1 VKKLLISLFL
11 VILMSMLYK
20 SEYNDL
26 NDNELIN
33 RYCTEN
39 NNLFL
44 GILFKRYSH
53 LVLGLCIKYLKNE
66 DEAQD
71 IVMQIFEK
79 LTSDLKKHKIEFFK
93 SWLYTYSKNMCLMEL
108 RKKQSKL
115 KKDIELQDNKDLFMD
130 SGEVLH
136 LNTEHE
142 EKESTITKLETALN
156 DLSKEQK
163 QCIILFYYKNKSYN
177 EIVEITGFN
186 ANEVKSYIQNGKR
199 NLKLKITELQNDQKA
214 E

>member
-1 VKKLLISLFL
+1 
-11 VILMSMLYK
+11 MLYK
-20 SEYNDL
+20 SEYNQLD
-26 NDNELIN
+26 DNELIK
-33 RYCTEN
+33 RYCSEDN
-39 NNLFL
+39 SVFL

-71 IVMQIFEK
+71 LVMQIFEK

-108 RKKQSKL
+108 RKKQSQL
-115 KKDIELQDNKDLFMD
+115 KKDIELQENNILFMD
-130 SGEVLH
+130 SSESLH
-136 LNTEHE
+136 LNTKDAIEN
-142 EKESTITKLETALN
+142 TILHLEAALN
-156 DLSKEQK
+156 GLSKEQK

-177 EIVEITGFN
+177 EIVDLTGFN
-186 ANEVKSYIQNGKR
+186 TNEVKSYIQNGKR
-199 NLKLKITELQNDQKA
+199 NLKNKIIALQNGQAA

>member
-1 VKKLLISLFL
+1 
-11 VILMSMLYK
+11 MLYK

>member
-1 VKKLLISLFL
+1 
-11 VILMSMLYK
+11 MLYK
-20 SEYNDL
+20 SEYNQLD
-26 NDNELIN
+26 DNELIK
-33 RYCTEN
+33 RYCSEDN
-39 NNLFL
+39 SEFL

-71 IVMQIFEK
+71 LVMQIFEK

-108 RKKQSKL
+108 RKKQSQL
-115 KKDIELQDNKDLFMD
+115 KKDIELQENNILFMD
-130 SGEVLH
+130 SSESLH
-136 LNTEHE
+136 LNTKDVIEN
-142 EKESTITKLETALN
+142 TILHLEAALN
-156 DLSKEQK
+156 GLSKEQK

-177 EIVEITGFN
+177 EIVDLTGFN
-186 ANEVKSYIQNGKR
+186 TNEVKSYIQNGKR
-199 NLKLKITELQNDQKA
+199 NLKNKIIELQNGQAA

>member
-1 VKKLLISLFL
+1 
-11 VILMSMLYK
+11 MLYK
-20 SEYNDL
+20 SEYNQLTDSQ
-26 NDNELIN
+26 LIN
-33 RYCTEN
+33 RYCSES

-44 GILFKRYSH
+44 GVLFKRYSH

-71 IVMQIFEK
+71 LVMQIFEK
-79 LTSDLKKHKIEFFK
+79 LTFDLKKHKIEFFK

-108 RKKQSKL
+108 RKKQSQL
-115 KKDIELQDNKDLFMD
+115 KKDIELQENNVLFMD
-130 SGEVLH
+130 SAEDLH
-136 LNTEHE
+136 LNTNE
-142 EKESTITKLETALN
+142 EKENTILHLEQALN
-156 DLSKEQK
+156 VLSKEQK

-177 EIVEITGFN
+177 EIVELTGFN

-199 NLKLKITELQNDQKA
+199 NLKNKMIELQNGQTA

>member
-1 VKKLLISLFL
+1 MFNGAS
-11 VILMSMLYK
+11 
-20 SEYNDL
+20 
-26 NDNELIN
+26 
-33 RYCTEN
+33 
-39 NNLFL
+39 
-44 GILFKRYSH
+44 
-53 LVLGLCIKYLKNE
+53 
-66 DEAQD
+66 Q
-71 IVMQIFEK
+71 
-79 LTSDLKKHKIEFFK
+79 
-93 SWLYTYSKNMCLMEL
+93 
-108 RKKQSKL
+108 KQSKL

-130 SGEVLH
+130 SGNELH

>member
-1 VKKLLISLFL
+1 
-11 VILMSMLYK
+11 MLYK
-20 SEYNDL
+20 SEYNQL
-26 NDNELIN
+26 NDNELIS
-33 RYCTEN
+33 RYCTEGN
-39 NNLFL
+39 SLFL
-44 GILFKRYSH
+44 GIIFKRYSH

-79 LTSDLKKHKIEFFK
+79 LSVDLKKHKIEFFK

-130 SGEVLH
+130 SGSELH
-136 LNTEHE
+136 HNTVHK
-142 EKESTITKLETALN
+142 EKENTINRLETALN
-156 DLSKEQK
+156 ELSKEQK

-177 EIVEITGFN
+177 EIVELTGFN

>member
-1 VKKLLISLFL
+1 
-11 VILMSMLYK
+11 MTMLYK
-20 SEYNDL
+20 SEYNQLD
-26 NDNELIN
+26 DNELIS
-33 RYCTEN
+33 RYCTEDN
-39 NNLFL
+39 SLFL
-44 GILFKRYSH
+44 GIIFKRYSH

-66 DEAQD
+66 EEAQD
-71 IVMQIFEK
+71 VVMQIFEK
-79 LTSDLKKHKIEFFK
+79 LSSDLKKHKIEFFK

-115 KKDIELQDNKDLFMD
+115 KKDIELQENKFLFMD
-130 SGEVLH
+130 SGNDLH

-142 EKESTITKLETALN
+142 EKENTIYKLETALN
-156 DLSKEQK
+156 ELSKEQK

-177 EIVEITGFN
+177 EIVELTGFN
-186 ANEVKSYIQNGKR
+186 ANEVKSFIQNGKR

>member
-1 VKKLLISLFL
+1 
-11 VILMSMLYK
+11 MLYK
-20 SEYNDL
+20 SEYTL
-26 NDNELIN
+26 LEDNELIT
-33 RYCTEN
+33 RYCNEGN
-39 NNLFL
+39 NQYL

-71 IVMQIFEK
+71 MVMQIFEK
-79 LTSDLKKHKIEFFK
+79 LSSDLKKHKIEFFK

-108 RKKQSKL
+108 RKKQSQL
-115 KKDIELQDNKDLFMD
+115 KKDIELQETTVLFMD
-130 SGEVLH
+130 SGEDHH
-136 LNTEHE
+136 LNTKQEQENTMLH
-142 EKESTITKLETALN
+142 LEQALGG
-156 DLSKEQK
+156 LSKEQK

-177 EIVEITGFN
+177 EIVEMTGYS
-186 ANEVKSYIQNGKR
+186 ANEVKSFIQNGKR